1 LGIFHRYPPDAVF
14 RAVRKTQALN
24 ASMDGIDEKG
34 VCTMDTHGGP
44 AGSRGG
50 EFPPR
55 PPDAP
60 RQCAVGSLARF
71 SSRGCQ
77 SKAPGLTHGRAHGRG
92 FLLGRGTHTVHADEG
107 ETTMTQDREFI
118 LTCPKCGEQL
128 EVQRT
133 AETKPKPNAIIAS
146 CPTHGPIGRL
156 DDVIANAAAKKAS
169 EDVEDVLKGS
179 VFEVTKE

>member
-1 LGIFHRYPPDAVF
+1 
-14 RAVRKTQALN
+14 
-24 ASMDGIDEKG
+24 
-34 VCTMDTHGGP
+34 
-44 AGSRGG
+44 
-50 EFPPR
+50 
-55 PPDAP
+55 
-60 RQCAVGSLARF
+60 
-71 SSRGCQ
+71 
-77 SKAPGLTHGRAHGRG
+77 
-92 FLLGRGTHTVHADEG
+92 
-107 ETTMTQDREFI
+107 MTQDREFI